1 MKKLLRRIV
10 FSALRHPVRMRILTA
25 CLLLLSAG
33 LILRGTFTYDA
44 MKILPA
50 GSESARTFAC
60 LSDSG
65 MFNRIV
71 VIFTLKKG
79 TFADS
84 ELPAFLDK
92 AAAEFRAS
100 PMIRSVTCR
109 TLTVPLSLG
118 MAELTSFQ
126 TRLTTP
132 EVFPGTDREM
142 DAAVEKLHS
151 RLMLSSMGQTDMV
164 RSDPFSLNPSSLLKL
179 ERFRSLSGMEFQFQS
194 PYLVSSDGLHAL
206 MILRTSVPVANP
218 KESRALVA
226 FIEKTLSEAPAN
238 VQSCMIASH
247 LHSIANE
254 EVLKADVQRLG
265 VVSLVIFVLLFILF
279 YKSNYRTLLIPLIPF
294 LASIPALAAMTL
306 IFREVLLVTVGMG
319 GVIVGLGVDYGIYI
333 FSAMTGERPFRS
345 LIRLLPSL
353 FTAMLTSV
361 LAFCMFMIS
370 RVEAFAQFGFFAAAA
385 LFFTFVLMLTLLPA
399 VFAQSRKKVVF
410 RFSPPRFQKRY
421 PVWTLT
427 VGAILILTLGVSA
440 LRLRFNPDVRQF
452 DVADRQFAEREAL
465 FNRVF
470 QKGPRSGFLLITG
483 KTRTE
488 ALANAER
495 EVRLLR
501 SKLDCDFFS
510 PTDLLGTEEMQK
522 KNLDAWRKWERS
534 GGLDALQEWLGRA
547 GEKKGIDREFFNP
560 FFERIREGLKN
571 SSDGIPSFFFPIA
584 EEMIHTGKNGVT
596 VAVMFPDGD
605 RAVTEKIHSL
615 TGAVMLSNTRTSEQM
630 SADVTEGI
638 FGIGL
643 CVCIFV
649 FLTVFLFFRN
659 LRETLVALSPVLAS
673 LAAMGGVHSF
683 FSGNI
688 NLSVLVAGIVVV
700 GLSVNYG
707 IIMTGVSDRTRESLF
722 NAVTFSAVTSVA
734 GGVTVLFANHL
745 MLRSAGVTLVTGIAA
760 AWAAGVFLIPALESA
775 RFRKSVVLLM
785 FSGAFL
791 ILSGCRSIPFS
802 YPEFESVP
810 ADFKPEPRPGF
821 KGVVETGV
829 VLEKWFYK
837 VTFLVLFRMDGA
849 NGKVELYAANPGGG
863 KVFEASGT
871 PDKLETFTWMP
882 FLDEKYR
889 KPVTETIYY
898 GLCRA
903 YRDGVLPVNG
913 TGSMEKGR
921 FVETFRLDNR
931 AEMEYIY
938 AGKVPE
944 LIRKR
949 FLENGSCRWEVLYYR
964 YSSGSMPFPQD
975 IVYEDNDLGFRLIL
989 RTRAVYREGRENER
1003 EKFDRR

>member
-1 MKKLLRRIV
+1 MKRILRRIV
-10 FSALRHPVRMRILTA
+10 CSALRHPVRMRILTA

-33 LILRGTFTYDA
+33 LILRGAFTYDA

-50 GSESARTFAC
+50 GSESARTFSV

-65 MFNRIV
+65 MFNRV
-71 VIFTLKKG
+71 VLIFSLKKG

-84 ELPAFLDK
+84 GLPAFLEK

-100 PMIRSVTCR
+100 PMIRSVTYR
-109 TLTVPLSLG
+109 TLSAPLSQG
-118 MAELTSFQ
+118 MSELTAFQ
-126 TRLTTP
+126 TRLSSS
-132 EVFPGTDREM
+132 EIFPATDREM
-142 DAAVEKLHS
+142 DAVVGKLHS
-151 RLMLSSMGQTDMV
+151 RLMLSGVGQTEMI
-164 RSDPFSLNPSSLLKL
+164 RADPFSLNLSFLRKL
-179 ERFRSLSGMEFQFQS
+179 EQFRSLSGLEFQFQS
-194 PYLVSSDGLHAL
+194 PYLASSDGLHAL
-206 MILRTSVPVANP
+206 MILRTSVPSANP
-218 KESRALVA
+218 KESRALIS
-226 FIEKTLSEAPAN
+226 FIEKTLSGAPEN

-254 EVLKADVQRLG
+254 DVLKADVQRLG
-265 VVSLVIFVLLFILF
+265 VVSLVIFVLLFVLF
-279 YKSNYRTLLIPLIPF
+279 YRSNFRTLLIPLIPF
-294 LASIPALAAMTL
+294 LASIPALACMTL
-306 IFREVLLVTVGMG
+306 IFREVLLITVGMG

-333 FSAMTGERPFRS
+333 FSAMTGERPLRS

-353 FTAMLTSV
+353 FMAMLTSV

-370 RVEAFAQFGFFAAAA
+370 HVEAFAQFGFFAASA
-385 LFFTFVLMLTLLPA
+385 LFFTFVMMLVLLPA
-399 VFAQSRKKVVF
+399 VFVRSRRKTVF
-410 RFSPPRFQKRY
+410 RFSPPRFQNQY
-421 PVWTLT
+421 PVWTLAL
-427 VGAILILTLGVSA
+427 GMILILALGVSA

-452 DVADRQFAEREAL
+452 DAADRQFAEREAL

-483 KTRTE
+483 KTRAE
-488 ALANAER
+488 ALTNAER
-495 EVRLLR
+495 EVRTLR
-501 SKLDCDFFS
+501 SKLECDFFS
-510 PTDLLGTEEMQK
+510 PTDLLGTEETQE
-522 KNLDAWRKWERS
+522 KNLDSWRKWERS
-534 GGLDALQEWLGRA
+534 GGLERLRERLGRA
-547 GEKKGIDREFFNP
+547 GEKKGIDREFFDP
-560 FFERIREGLKN
+560 FFENIRNGLKN
-571 SSDGIPSFFFPIA
+571 PSAKMPSFFSPIA

-615 TGAVMLSNTRTSEQM
+615 TGAVMLSNTRTTEQM
-630 SADVTEGI
+630 SADVTKGI

-643 CVCIFV
+643 CVCVFV

-673 LAAMGGVHSF
+673 LAAMGGVHSL
-683 FSGNI
+683 FSGNV

-707 IIMTGVSDRTRESLF
+707 IIMTGISDRTRESLF

-745 MLRSAGVTLVTGIAA
+745 MLRSAGVTLVSGIAS
-760 AWAAGVFLIPALESA
+760 AWAAGVFLIPALESVK
-775 RFRKSVVLLM
+775 FRKRVVLLM
-785 FSGAFL
+785 LSGTAL
-791 ILSGCRSIPFS
+791 ILSGCRSVPFS
-802 YPEFESVP
+802 YPEFGPVP
-810 ADFKPEPRPGF
+810 AGFKPEPRPGF
-821 KGVVETGV
+821 SGVVETGV

-849 NGKVELYAANPGGG
+849 NGKMELYAANPGGG
-863 KVFEASGT
+863 KVFEATGT
-871 PDKLETFTWMP
+871 PGKLETFTWMP
-882 FLDEKYR
+882 FLEEKYR

-903 YRDGVLPVNG
+903 YRDGVLPLKG
-913 TGSMEKGR
+913 TGVMEKGR

-931 AEMEYIY
+931 SEMEYIY
-938 AGKVPE
+938 AGRVPE

-964 YSSGSMPFPQD
+964 YSSGAAPFPQD

-989 RTRAVYREGRENER
+989 RTRAVYREG
-1003 EKFDRR
+1003 KKQ